1 MILVSAEY
9 SAVATLAVRLTCC
22 DSSVGFSVSN
32 HSLFEEGV
40 GEETP
45 PSVGLS
51 DKLLRPPRVPYYIY
65 GIQHGY
71 LLACFSLL
79 LSLPESNMWV
89 CDIKEVTKR

>member
-22 DSSVGFSVSN
+22 DPSVGFSVSN

-45 PSVGLS
+45 PSVCLSGYASASTSRAVLYIRDSARLFVGL
-51 DKLLRPPRVPYYIY
+51 LFAFVE
-65 GIQHGY
+65 
-71 LLACFSLL
+71 LA
-79 LSLPESNMWV
+79 
-89 CDIKEVTKR
+89 